1 MSEESSS
8 TKSKHPHMSQWSSEP
23 IPMSF
28 ISPQVLAS
36 YASGNFHHLPNSKM
50 NTANSLSMPKENT
63 QYDKNHKSNQ
73 MQAVKLPTTNTAT
86 ASSSSSS
93 DSEALKPLPPLPID
107 MATFKG
113 FKFVTLDGLQLD
125 TRNVYDKISGT
136 FQWEHCEV
144 QEDRCVSFIH
154 DECEKKR
161 VFLIASGS
169 LGQHLVPKIHNL
181 PQVYA
186 IYIYCAN
193 LEFHQ
198 KWAQQYQKIR
208 VVCNNDDLFL
218 IPQFA
223 VDVAQANIDWGNALL
238 KQGSRDK
245 AREKFQLASDKLINY
260 ARHHDQAMDAEI
272 TKKLE
277 ECK

>member
-1 MSEESSS
+1 
-8 TKSKHPHMSQWSSEP
+8 MSQWSSEP

-36 YASGNFHHLPNSKM
+36 FSSGNAHHLPNSKM

-63 QYDKNHKSNQ
+63 QYDKNHKSYQ
-73 MQAVKLPTTNTAT
+73 MQSVKSPTTNTAT

-93 DSEALKPLPPLPID
+93 DSAGFKPLPPAPID

-125 TRNVYDKISGT
+125 TREVYDKISGT
-136 FQWEHCEV
+136 FKWEHCEV
-144 QEDRCVSFIH
+144 QEDRCVSCIR
-154 DECEKKR
+154 DQCENKR

-169 LGQHLVPKIHNL
+169 LGQNLVPKIHDF

-186 IYIYCAN
+186 IYIYCVN
-193 LEFHQ
+193 VEFHQ
-198 KWAQQYQKIR
+198 TWTQKYSKVR
-208 VVCNNDDLFL
+208 VVCNNDDLVL

-245 AREKFQLASDKLINY
+245 AREKFQLASDKLNNY
-260 ARHHDQAMDAEI
+260 ARLHDQAMDAEI
-272 TKKLE
+272 KKKLE